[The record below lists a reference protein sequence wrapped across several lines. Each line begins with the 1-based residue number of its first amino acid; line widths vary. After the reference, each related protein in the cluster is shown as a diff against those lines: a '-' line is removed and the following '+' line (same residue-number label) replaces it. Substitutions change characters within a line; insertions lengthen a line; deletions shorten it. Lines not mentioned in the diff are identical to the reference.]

1 MLNRLDALSLRQIA
15 FAAQVLSPRLLRAPG
30 NGTGIVSNTGGRSM
44 EITRRHRVAAGALAF
59 GGWNLV
65 RSSSAEAQS
74 TDEAAVAKAVEGLR
88 KATFGQEKPQL
99 ETLCAEQLSYGHSD
113 GRVENKAQFI
123 NGVMTRK
130 AILKSLTLSDHTI
143 AIVGTD
149 AIARHTWASE
159 SETDGKPTSTKIGVL
174 QVWQKQGGTW
184 KLLARQSVRP
194 AQAT

>member
-1 MLNRLDALSLRQIA
+1 MR
-15 FAAQVLSPRLLRAPG
+15 
-30 NGTGIVSNTGGRSM
+30 
-44 EITRRHRVAAGALAF
+44 ITRRDLTIAGALTL
-59 GGWNLV
+59 GGVGLW
-65 RSSSAEAQS
+65 RSSV
-74 TDEAAVAKAVEGLR
+74 AVAESADETAVSQAVEALR
-88 KATFGQEKPQL
+88 KAIFGQEKAQL
-99 ETLCAEQLSYGHSD
+99 EALCAEQLSYGHSD

-130 AILKSLTLSDHTI
+130 AIVKSITLSDHTI

-159 SETDGKPTSTKIGVL
+159 SETDGKLTSTKIGVL

-194 AQAT
+194 PQAQAS